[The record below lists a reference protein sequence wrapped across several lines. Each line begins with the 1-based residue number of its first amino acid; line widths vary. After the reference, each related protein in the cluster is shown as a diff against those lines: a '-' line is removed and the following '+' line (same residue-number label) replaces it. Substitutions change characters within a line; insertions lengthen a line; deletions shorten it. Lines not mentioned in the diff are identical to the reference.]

1 MLKDILI
8 SLPKNEEKLLLIIN
22 SPGGDP
28 LAAERIVKVCREF
41 SGHDYWVLVP
51 GRSKSAATMITLGAS
66 KIIMTATAEL
76 GPIDIQIPWKDKLV
90 PAHVVVSSYE
100 ELMEK
105 GINLPKDQRMEPILQ
120 QLQEFNAPEIEH
132 LKNARDL
139 SMEIAD
145 KVLKEGMLAGVRKKE
160 LDHIMHEFIIPKK
173 LKNHGRPIFF
183 SDLKQIDTQ
192 ERLSI
197 ELLSNEDEIYS
208 TVHEYHMRL
217 MCGMSSA
224 GMAKT
229 IETPEDEFS
238 IQVNP

>member
-1 MLKDILI
+1 
-8 SLPKNEEKLLLIIN
+8 
-22 SPGGDP
+22 
-28 LAAERIVKVCREF
+28 
-41 SGHDYWVLVP
+41 
-51 GRSKSAATMITLGAS
+51 
-66 KIIMTATAEL
+66 
-76 GPIDIQIPWKDKLV
+76 
-90 PAHVVVSSYE
+90 
-100 ELMEK
+100 MEK